1 MSKIETSSYT
11 RNQRRTKT
19 MEEIRPD
26 WRTCKREEAILI
38 EHHYRELQRHVRQQ
52 TNDIIFMLE
61 MLAEMNLF

>member
-1 MSKIETSSYT
+1 
-11 RNQRRTKT
+11 